1 MGSRIDG
8 TSSAKSSQILSK
20 TNKYDFRM
28 YTAEMIA
35 ELYLLSER
43 IGDRRLAELLASTS
57 KELAHILDQES
68 P

>member
-43 IGDRRLAELLASTS
+43 MGDRRLAELLASTS